1 MQRSFERR
9 PQSGIEAALELAA
22 EGKTVFPVLDNEHP
36 ATPHSFK
43 DASADSATVRGLW
56 RRYPGRLVG
65 VPTGKITG
73 FDVLDFDT
81 AKHPEAAEWWRDNYR
96 RLPRTRVHRTRSG
109 GLHLLFAANA
119 AMPCSAGKLAPGV
132 DTRGGGGYVI
142 WWPAAGYPVLR
153 DDLPLAPW
161 PEWLL
166 AEFAPKPQ
174 PRSRSV
180 VPVPDSRLLAKL
192 VQMVAAAREGERNC
206 LTFWCAC
213 RAGEMVAAG
222 KLCATTAIAVI
233 AEAATRSGL
242 SRQEAEKT
250 ARSGVRTG
258 GGNG

>member
-1 MQRSFERR
+1 MTRR
-9 PQSGIEAALELAA
+9 IRARIEAALELAA
-22 EGKTVFPVLDNEHP
+22 QGKPVFPVLDNKVP

-43 DASADSATVRGLW
+43 EASADSAAVRELW
-56 RRYPGRLVG
+56 RKYPGPLVG
-65 VPTGKITG
+65 VPTGEVTG

-96 RLPRTRVHRTRSG
+96 RLPRTRMHRTRSG
-109 GLHLLFAANA
+109 GFHLLFKHDAIIRGT
-119 AMPCSAGKLAPGV
+119 SSKIAPGV
-132 DTRGGGGYVI
+132 DTRGTGNFVV

-166 AEFAPKPQ
+166 AELAPKPQ

-206 LTFWCAC
+206 LVFWCAC
-213 RAGEMVAAG
+213 RAGEMVAA
-222 KLCATTAIAVI
+222 
-233 AEAATRSGL
+233 
-242 SRQEAEKT
+242 
-250 ARSGVRTG
+250 ARSAPQTPLR
-258 GGNG
+258 